1 MNDSILEIWK
11 VSKSF
16 GFPVLD
22 SISIRVNPKERFGLI
37 GPNGSGKT
45 TLINIISGVLPCD
58 GGRVIYR
65 GQDITK
71 MPAHGRA
78 RLGLARTFQIP
89 KPFASISILDNLKV
103 PLKYTTKGGSE
114 GETEAEALQILQLL
128 ELDTKSAA
136 LPADL
141 SQVELR
147 RLELARTLALKPK
160 VLILDEVMAGL
171 STSEVDQILKVL
183 RELNDMG
190 IAIIMIEHILR
201 AVLTFCERLAVLNG
215 TRKIAEGSPEE
226 ILQNKEVERA
236 YLGE

>member
-1 MNDSILEIWK
+1 MQK

-22 SISIRVNPKERFGLI
+22 SITLQVNPKERFGLI

-45 TLINIISGVLPCD
+45 TLINMISGVLPCD
-58 GGRVIYR
+58 GGRIIYR
-65 GQDITK
+65 GRNITK

-89 KPFASISILDNLKV
+89 KPFVSISILDNLKI
-103 PLKYTTKGGSE
+103 PLKYSSKSGSE
-114 GETEAEALQILQLL
+114 TETETEALRILEQL
-128 ELDTKSAA
+128 ELDTKMAA
-136 LPADL
+136 LPSDL
-141 SQVELR
+141 TQVELR

-171 STSEVDQILKVL
+171 STSEVDQILNVL
-183 RELNDMG
+183 RELNDLG

-201 AVLTFCERLAVLNG
+201 AVMTFCERLAVLSG
-215 TRKIAEGSPEE
+215 TRKIAEGNPEE
-226 ILQNKEVERA
+226 ILGNKEVERA